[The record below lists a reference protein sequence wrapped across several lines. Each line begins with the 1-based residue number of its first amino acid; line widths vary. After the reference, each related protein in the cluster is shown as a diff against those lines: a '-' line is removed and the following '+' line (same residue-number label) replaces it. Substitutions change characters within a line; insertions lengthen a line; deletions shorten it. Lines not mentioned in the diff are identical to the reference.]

1 MIQTKLEEGCLIEWS
16 WRKLPVHFVK
26 IEREGLLCKETN
38 DTVIL
43 FAPPLVISQ

>member
-1 MIQTKLEEGCLIEWS
+1 VELAEAA
-16 WRKLPVHFVK
+16 VHFVK